1 MTSGAR
7 PSLAQQFS
15 PSVWTAVTV
24 RTAWTLM
31 MNGIRVSPTVLAA
44 EHRAGPLT
52 VEYLGRVAGDPVRR
66 LDTDTPD
73 LDMVH
78 EGWRLGLKASLDP
91 TADTVLRLH
100 FGDGMD
106 LGAVES
112 TAAVHRDGLESS
124 KSTLR
129 RLVRTMAESAGVPA
143 QRWPDSKVDQLLT
156 RLANTAE
163 PGCPEPMDV
172 LSEHNRVHVDACPR
186 CSRAVRLIRGGV
198 IAPSD
203 LVAAAEEPEAP
214 QVDVAVLL
222 LHPDS
227 RRAQKKL
234 AKLLGPGPTR
244 VAPDAW
250 LMSKAELNT
259 AKEAIHR
266 LVADGVLPRHHLRGA
281 VVNGRGR
288 WTGSVL
294 LGPVAVQAIEAA
306 RARPWAEIDTLGE
319 LPPPRPAPPSPAR
332 WWAVAGLLGL
342 VAIAS
347 GVSVLGPREATP
359 DAPIQAHFLSVEDGW
374 EITFD
379 ADDLAVID
387 VVSLTPQGPAIVHRS
402 VGSAR
407 GQWATGDGSYR
418 VYVPDQT
425 VAILASQ
432 HGVPDLPSLIE
443 RVRSNP
449 APMQAL
455 EAQVRSTN
463 PTVAWVG
470 SPAITVAPDDLG
482 DAVQPA
488 APSDQ

>member
-1 MTSGAR
+1 
-7 PSLAQQFS
+7 
-15 PSVWTAVTV
+15 
-24 RTAWTLM
+24 M
-31 MNGIRVSPTVLAA
+31 MNGVRVSPATLSDARDHALLSLPPGVDVDEA

-52 VEYLGRVAGDPVRR
+52 VEYLSRLAGEPVRR
-66 LDTDTPD
+66 LDADTPD

-78 EGWRLGLKASLDP
+78 EGWRRGLKASLDP
-91 TADTVLRLH
+91 TCDTVLRLH
-100 FGDGMD
+100 FGDGMN
-106 LGAVES
+106 LKAVEAA
-112 TAAVHRDGLESS
+112 AAVNLDSLHAA

-129 RLVRTMAESAGVPA
+129 RLVRTMAENAGVPA
-143 QRWPDSKVDQLLT
+143 QGWSDAKVDQLLT

-172 LSEHNRVHVDACPR
+172 LSEHNRLHVDACPR

-203 LVAAAEEPEAP
+203 LVAGAEESEAP

-222 LHPDS
+222 LHPDA
-227 RRAQKKL
+227 RRTQKKL

-250 LMSKAELNT
+250 LMSKAELDSVKG
-259 AKEAIHR
+259 ALHR

-281 VVNGRGR
+281 VVSGRGR
-288 WTGSVL
+288 WTGTVL
-294 LGPVAVQAIEAA
+294 LGPVAVQAVEAA

-342 VAIAS
+342 VAVGS
-347 GVSVLGPREATP
+347 GVSVLGPREAAP
-359 DAPIQAHFLSVEDGW
+359 DVPIQADFLPVEDGW

-387 VVSLTPQGPAIVHRS
+387 VVSLTPQGPAIVHRN
-402 VGSAR
+402 VGPAR

-418 VYVPDQT
+418 VYVPDKT

-432 HGVPDLPSLIE
+432 HGVQDLADLIE
-443 RVRSNP
+443 RVRSDP

-470 SPAITVAPDDLG
+470 SPAITVAPDELG
-482 DAVQPA
+482 DALDPA
-488 APSDQ
+488 ASPDQ